1 MFIKCFRWFE
11 GYYNQR
17 KGTQNQTT
25 KAKDRDWRSR
35 QIPPDSAPM
44 ATPLWSDYFPSNLFM
59 SFRGYKKWYIL
70 ICYRQPNMGEISGG
84 LGFLIWRS
92 TIKLYLFHVSSKDQG
107 VLHHMVWCSWCT
119 SDLLDSRLHVKSG
132 WSTECITS
140 SGSGD
145 SNSST
150 TCEQNHWKR
159 EIIWAIDGHI
169 SF

>member
-1 MFIKCFRWFE
+1 MRGI
-11 GYYNQR
+11 
-17 KGTQNQTT
+17 TT
-25 KAKDRDWRSR
+25 KERERKIKPQKLKTEIDGQGRFPQTLRQWLLLYGLIIFLQTYLCPLEDTKSDTSLSAIDNQIWERS
-35 QIPPDSAPM
+35 
-44 ATPLWSDYFPSNLFM
+44 
-59 SFRGYKKWYIL
+59 
-70 ICYRQPNMGEISGG
+70 SGG